1 MKFQSLP
8 SIFVYVLVF
17 ISINALF
24 VLNEQ
29 SGFLMDSEFKLI
41 IGEQFGENPI
51 LVDISQYL
59 LSLFGGQAFLWRL
72 FPMAAIVISLLFSYR
87 LGKNLF
93 GKDSLQWAMIIV
105 TCSIFMLFYGRFFS
119 LDNFY
124 FALQLPL
131 VLLLIGFVKTKDS
144 KKLLVIIPLLLLCL
158 IMDWYKT
165 IGFVFLFGLGTYAF
179 LFQVR
184 KGIKVIYF
192 IFAALLLVLNYT
204 LVGASAYNN
213 LFLFQA
219 GSLSIHTY
227 IGIAILGFL
236 PFIGFAVAGLI
247 SLPVQIKRKDEFS
260 IWMFLILI
268 PAFISYSIL
277 PIFVLGLLIGKHSL
291 AFASERYKYKSLVK
305 TVFLVHLTL
314 ILVSGII
321 ALILAFLEYRGAGFR
336 AGLGL
341 CSIYWILGFATVVG
355 LYGGNM
361 KYYLRAPLLAGPLFV
376 LFFWVLVFQLNPNIL
391 GPYNMDLIVDN
402 DEQVSLYISDL
413 PLKKNLEYLF
423 NQGSLSNA
431 EIYNGN
437 VNDSTMNL
445 PVLLDEPT
453 FNKIESQLDARFIVE
468 QKTFFSGIQLRHM
481 FLIKENIDL

>member
-1 MKFQSLP
+1 
-8 SIFVYVLVF
+8 
-17 ISINALF
+17 
-24 VLNEQ
+24 
-29 SGFLMDSEFKLI
+29 
-41 IGEQFGENPI
+41 
-51 LVDISQYL
+51 L
-59 LSLFGGQAFLWRL
+59 L
-72 FPMAAIVISLLFSYR
+72 
-87 LGKNLF
+87 
-93 GKDSLQWAMIIV
+93 
-105 TCSIFMLFYGRFFS
+105 
-119 LDNFY
+119 
-124 FALQLPL
+124 
-131 VLLLIGFVKTKDS
+131 
-144 KKLLVIIPLLLLCL
+144 
-158 IMDWYKT
+158 MDWYKT

-179 LFQVR
+179 LFQVK

-192 IFAALLLVLNYT
+192 IFATLLLVSNYT

-219 GSLSIHTY
+219 GSLSVHTY
-227 IGIAILGFL
+227 IGIALIGFL
-236 PFIGFAVAGLI
+236 PFIGFAVSGLI

-268 PAFISYSIL
+268 PAFLSYSIL

-291 AFASERYKYKSLVK
+291 AFASERYKYKGLVK

-321 ALILAFLEYRGAGFR
+321 ALIWAFLEYRGAGFR

-391 GPYNMDLIVDN
+391 GPYNIDLIGDS

-423 NQGSLSNA
+423 KKGSLPNA

-445 PVLLDEPT
+445 PALLDEPT

-468 QKTFFSGIQLRHM
+468 KKTYFSGIQLRHM